1 MNWHLDTKCIQEGW
15 KPGNGEPRVLPIY
28 QSTTFKYD
36 SAETLGDL
44 FDLKIGG
51 DFYTRLSNPTTNAVE
66 QKVAALEGGVGA
78 LMTSAGQ
85 AASMLA
91 VCNIARSGDHIISGV
106 AIYGGTFNLFN
117 KTLRELGID
126 VTFLQPG
133 ASDEEIE
140 AAFRPNT
147 KLVFG
152 ETLSNPSLN
161 VLDIE
166 QYARLAHAH
175 GVPLIVDNTFPTPIN
190 CRPFEFGADI
200 VVHSTSK
207 YLDGH
212 ATALGGMVVDSGKF
226 DWQAHADKFPGL
238 TTPDDSYHGIVYTE
252 QFGSAA
258 YITKC
263 RTHLMRDMGVAPSPQ
278 NAFLLSQGIDTLHL
292 RMERHCSNAQK
303 VAEYPVSYTHLDV
316 YKRQVSNCAVASSRV
331 LQLIQAAFFVAS

>member
-133 ASDEEIE
+133 ASDEHRAI
-140 AAFRPNT
+140 RPAGPCPRRAPHRGQH
-147 KLVFG
+147 LPHPHQ
-152 ETLSNPSLN
+152 LPSL
-161 VLDIE
+161 
-166 QYARLAHAH
+166 
-175 GVPLIVDNTFPTPIN
+175 
-190 CRPFEFGADI
+190 
-200 VVHSTSK
+200 
-207 YLDGH
+207 
-212 ATALGGMVVDSGKF
+212 
-226 DWQAHADKFPGL
+226 
-238 TTPDDSYHGIVYTE
+238 
-252 QFGSAA
+252 
-258 YITKC
+258 
-263 RTHLMRDMGVAPSPQ
+263 
-278 NAFLLSQGIDTLHL
+278 
-292 RMERHCSNAQK
+292 
-303 VAEYPVSYTHLDV
+303 
-316 YKRQVSNCAVASSRV
+316 
-331 LQLIQAAFFVAS
+331 